1 MEIRIKRQDGLCH
14 DVKPCFPSFLCVSN
28 FVSTLNFTAHV
39 LLEEPASAPLSCSRS
54 SCPLPRYKNNK
65 LCLVLLDP
73 RGLTQIK
80 SVVAVTSAIRGQTQC
95 RVWVNWCTCVITEER
110 GGIRATLKFKTSA
123 TVINDSEEW
132 VSGNV
137 VRSTHPESKW
147 YGNPKT
153 MRLMG
158 WSCSVFTWNRSL
170 QTD

>member
-1 MEIRIKRQDGLCH
+1 MTSSH
-14 DVKPCFPSFLCVSN
+14 AFLHSCN

-39 LLEEPASAPLSCSRS
+39 LLEEAASAALSCSRS
-54 SCPLPRYKNNK
+54 SCPPPRYKNNK
-65 LCLVLLDP
+65 LCSVLLDP

-80 SVVAVTSAIRGQTQC
+80 SVVAVTPAIRGQTQC
-95 RVWVNWCTCVITEER
+95 RGWVNWCTCVFVTEDR

-147 YGNPKT
+147 CGSSKT

-158 WSCSVFTWNRSL
+158 WSWSVFTWNRSL

>member
-1 MEIRIKRQDGLCH
+1 MEIRIKRQDGLHHHVFFHSCAF
-14 DVKPCFPSFLCVSN
+14 VTLFLPWTS
-28 FVSTLNFTAHV
+28 L
-39 LLEEPASAPLSCSRS
+39 PLSCSRS

-95 RVWVNWCTCVITEER
+95 RVWVNWCTCVITEDR
-110 GGIRATLKFKTSA
+110 GKISVTLKFKTS

-153 MRLMG
+153 MRLIR
-158 WSCSVFTWNRSL
+158 WRCSVFTWNRSL